1 MLFPHRLNRKS
12 FVTESG
18 ELDKFFLNRLQS
30 FLPLDVSNVDFCFLL
45 ASKPILFI
53 QALNLGDFRPK
64 TSYLFPQNFK
74 MIHRGQDNSWREI
87 RFTLIKMLAGVVL
100 SVKVL
105 ISSANVESR
114 VCARLR
120 AI

>member
-1 MLFPHRLNRKS
+1 MLFPHLLNRNS

-30 FLPLDVSNVDFCFLL
+30 FLPLAVSDVGFCPLL

-53 QALNLGDFRPK
+53 QALNVGDFRPK

-74 MIHRGQDNSWREI
+74 MIHSSQDNSWPEI
-87 RFTLIKMLAGVVL
+87 RISLIIHSDRKTADRHTVPK
-100 SVKVL
+100 SVFKTFPQV
-105 ISSANVESR
+105 
-114 VCARLR
+114 
-120 AI
+120 